1 MASQT
6 AERTSQLD
14 QAVAWTLEELPQDEL
29 ERLMAAGSL
38 AIKQSVL
45 CDAGLAD
52 TEHPAAG
59 VALLNRWQFDPQR
72 SEIEAMLTDAT
83 TTGLRIGI
91 GTDQALVER
100 LIEEL
105 AWAGYGVEVFDV
117 RDPRGAVIE
126 QRYRLDVAAHD
137 PLRGMAIAAA
147 GTWQTRP
154 RQSWELRQPAHGLQ
168 VALITAELRDMA
180 AGLQPKGP
188 ASISPVGLS
197 APYEAETV
205 DELRA
210 ELAGMLATNVGPE
223 LERRAAEK
231 QEVDATLAF
240 SRSIMNSYGTTPDRQ
255 EACARLC
262 GPGGIFLPPTPSQ
275 AALLKELAGMGYA
288 LEADAIS
295 VRLLEQPPDAGA
307 ATIMRAL
314 GDWQITAENYEV
326 YRAISD
332 SPELAERMAAVRDAQ
347 AAWCEELRTQSRSLA
362 VAGAVV
368 RERDRPARELL
379 DAAAELS
386 MDEIE
391 ELPIVARARHD
402 FGEAMEGARRGHSLR
417 QELAGRWP
425 RKETVAAETVAA
437 ETVAAGT
444 VAVEPEAAGTVAVEP
459 EAVEPEAVEPEAE
472 TVAVGTEAETIAVG
486 TEAETIA
493 AGTVAVGTEAET
505 IAVGTEAAE
514 TVAAETEAE
523 AVGPEPAEAVV
534 PQIAARFRDFA
545 LGDGQL
551 AVACC
556 SSPAAAYHLS
566 ESVTEQ
572 LVEDGLLGDTFLV
585 GGKTLAP
592 AMPVLYQA
600 SEDGEQRLCFV
611 VEARTNGTVVIRDR
625 DSGNMV
631 LDEVAAAE
639 KLRPAWAV
647 ADPEHVP
654 SWAEVITVAPDA
666 HPELTPPP
674 PELWPMA
681 PPGGRLDPKIAR
693 RNLAART
700 ARFEEYMEIAR
711 SETDDDVEL
720 ALGTLDRQ
728 LDRASRAAGTVD
740 EWPPAT
746 VAELERAR
754 QLIEHGSG
762 PSHLAL
768 VEKLA
773 AETRAVRTFVEQRL
787 ARFHEDAAEKVEE
800 EVRMQLRDGKAAYA
814 PTLVQERGEPDEL
827 FREREREAMVAVEAF
842 RDRWQVNDPKSGLGN
857 LAAPGTPKAVAQEQ
871 LASAHGLPLEA
882 ITRPRPQITP
892 DTVAPAIGWKV
903 PPRQR
908 LPFQAPPEVAEL
920 RIAR

>member
-1 MASQT
+1 MALQT

-91 GTDQALVER
+91 STDQALVER
-100 LIEEL
+100 LVEEL
-105 AWAGYGVEVFDV
+105 AWAGYRVEVFDV

-154 RQSWELRQPAHGLQ
+154 RQSWELRQPAHGLP

-210 ELAGMLATNVGPE
+210 ELAGTLATHVGPE

-240 SRSIMNSYGTTPDRQ
+240 SRSIMTSYGTTPDRQ
-255 EACARLC
+255 EALARLC

-314 GDWQITAENYEV
+314 GDWQITTDNYEV

-332 SPELAERMAAVRDAQ
+332 RPELAERMAAVRDAQ

-368 RERDRPARELL
+368 RERDRPAKELL

-386 MDEIE
+386 MDEIDA
-391 ELPIVARARHD
+391 LPIVARARHD
-402 FGEAMEGARRGHSLR
+402 FGEAMAGARRGHSLR

-425 RKETVAAETVAA
+425 RKETEAAETVAA
-437 ETVAAGT
+437 ETV
-444 VAVEPEAAGTVAVEP
+444 
-459 EAVEPEAVEPEAE
+459 
-472 TVAVGTEAETIAVG
+472 
-486 TEAETIA
+486 
-493 AGTVAVGTEAET
+493 
-505 IAVGTEAAE
+505 
-514 TVAAETEAE
+514 
-523 AVGPEPAEAVV
+523 PEPAEAVV

-762 PSHLAL
+762 PNHLAL

-787 ARFHEDAAEKVEE
+787 ARFHEDAAEKVHE